1 MFIWKGLAVLSRTT
15 LLRLLVAI
23 IVVLLVPLSAAAQH
37 INPVLQRGSDQERA
51 ESVRVLQE
59 LLNRRLSPS
68 PNLKVDGVF
77 GPATEAAVRRVQ
89 RESGREAD
97 GVVGGRTWAALLE
110 LSVNRNVVVS
120 IDALLTLRAVL
131 DRAGLASATVTSGVR
146 TPADQARVMYDN
158 IRQYGVDSQKKL
170 YGPNGD
176 QVIDVYVAHAKEPRD
191 RVIALMRAKI
201 LELGP
206 SRVSKHCS
214 DTHDVIDV
222 APSSIADRKRFEEA
236 LHWAKDQGEISHVI
250 LPPSDPAYH
259 IEKPRKSTS
268 RSDSME
274 ARQ

>member
-15 LLRLLVAI
+15 LLRLLVDV
-23 IVVLLVPLSAAAQH
+23 IVVPLIPVSAAAQR
-37 INPVLQRGSDQERA
+37 IEPVLQRGDTQHV
-51 ESVRVLQE
+51 ESIRVLQK

-68 PNLKVDGVF
+68 PNLKVDGIF
-77 GPATEAAVRRVQ
+77 GPATERAVRRFQ
-89 RESGREAD
+89 RESGLEVD
-97 GVVGGRTWAALLE
+97 GIVGGQTWAALLE
-110 LSVNRNVVVS
+110 LSVNQNVVVS
-120 IDALLTLRAVL
+120 IDALLTLRAIL
-131 DRAGLASATVTSGVR
+131 DRAGLASARVTSGVR

-158 IRQYGVDSQKKL
+158 IRRYGVDSQKKL

-176 QVIDVYVAHAKEPRD
+176 QVIDVYAAHAQEPRD

-222 APSSIADRKRFEEA
+222 APSSITDRKRFEEA
-236 LHWAKDQGEISHVI
+236 LHWAKVQGKISHYI

-268 RSDSME
+268 RSDSIGD
-274 ARQ
+274 RK